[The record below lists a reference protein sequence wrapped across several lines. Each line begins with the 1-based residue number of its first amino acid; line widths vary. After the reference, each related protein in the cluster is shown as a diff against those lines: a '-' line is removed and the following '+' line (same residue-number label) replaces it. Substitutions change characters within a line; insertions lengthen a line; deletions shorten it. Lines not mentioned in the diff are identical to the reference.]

1 MRIMSSMGMLTP
13 ALPRSKSTVLV
24 VDDDEAVRQYMAR
37 VLEHE
42 GYRVLLAADAD
53 EALVMLKRYLPRIHL
68 VVTDV
73 LLPRMTGP
81 ELALWVALQSPP
93 PPVLFVSGGHNLGE
107 LPGPILWKP
116 FLPTELT
123 AAVSSLI
130 YHTSP
135 SGTAVH

>member
-1 MRIMSSMGMLTP
+1 MQILEP

-24 VDDDEAVRQYMAR
+24 VDDDQALRQLMAR
-37 VLEHE
+37 VLEDE
-42 GYRVLLAADAD
+42 GYRVLLAEDGN
-53 EALVMLKRYLPRIHL
+53 EALVLLKQYMPRIHL

-81 ELALWVALQSPP
+81 ELAMRVALQSPP

-116 FLPTELT
+116 FLRTELI

-130 YHTSP
+130 HHTSP

>member
-1 MRIMSSMGMLTP
+1 MQTLEAPVRRLHW
-13 ALPRSKSTVLV
+13 TVLV
-24 VDDDEAVRQYMAR
+24 VDDDEVLRRYMTR
-37 VLEHE
+37 VLEEE
-42 GYRVLLAADAD
+42 GYRVLLAEDGN
-53 EALVMLKRYLPRIHL
+53 EALALLKRYLPRVHL

-81 ELALWVALQSPP
+81 ELAIRVALQPTP

-116 FLPTELT
+116 FLATELV

-130 YHTSP
+130 HKTSP
-135 SGTAVH
+135 IGTAAH

>member
-1 MRIMSSMGMLTP
+1 MRILEP
-13 ALPRSKSTVLV
+13 ALRRLNSTILV
-24 VDDDEAVRQYMAR
+24 VDDDEAVRQYTAR
-37 VLEHE
+37 VLEGE
-42 GYRVLLAADAD
+42 GYRALLAEDGN
-53 EALVMLKRYLPRIHL
+53 EALALLKRYMPRIHL

-81 ELALWVALQSPP
+81 ELAMRVALQSPP

-116 FLPTELT
+116 FLATELI

-130 YHTSP
+130 HRTSP
-135 SGTAVH
+135 SATVVR